1 MFNKILCFLLVGLL
15 HLNVVAQTDSLYVV
29 VDTTAVE
36 IAVNEITNKKALHPL
51 FEKINRIQADKSGKI
66 NIVHIGDSHIQ
77 ADFFSGKFR
86 QNLQQQFGD
95 GGRGFVFPYNLAKT
109 NGPGDIRFSSNEA
122 WESQRNIYADNGN
135 PVGLSG
141 IALWT
146 KNKDF
151 ALEMNVKTKESGFSK
166 LKIFTPNNQKMFDV
180 ALASKI
186 IQLESDVPK
195 KIVHKIRNG
204 ESLSVIADKYNVTIK
219 SIKSANGLKN
229 NNIRAGKTLK
239 IPTNQMEKK
248 VVERS
253 EFIPLETLREE
264 GFHSFASDS
273 LLHKIY
279 LIPALEQTDFAL
291 NGLVLE
297 NNSPGVIYHTI
308 GVNGAKSSDYNKFP
322 LFFEQLKTLTPDLV
336 IISLGTNE
344 SFDKLVTADYFL
356 QLSLMMETIVNQNPS
371 VTILIT
377 TPPPSQFKRKFPNTF
392 VADYTKEILAQAEL
406 RNYAVWDMFA
416 HFGGLFGINQMAKE
430 GLIGADRVHYTKAGY
445 EKQGQLLTDAFL
457 EALQN
462 YNTETGK

>member
-1 MFNKILCFLLVGLL
+1 M
-15 HLNVVAQTDSLYVV
+15 S
-29 VDTTAVE
+29 
-36 IAVNEITNKKALHPL
+36 IAKNEIIHKNALEPL
-51 FEKINRIQADKSGKI
+51 FQKLKNLQQQKTKI

-95 GGRGFVFPYNLAKT
+95 GGRGFVFPYSLAKT
-109 NGPGDIRFSSNEA
+109 NGPSDIRFSSNET

-146 KNKDF
+146 KNKGF
-151 ALEMNVKTKESGFSK
+151 AIEMNVKTKESGFSK

-186 IQLESDVPK
+186 IKLESDIPK
-195 KIVHKIRNG
+195 NIVHKIRNG
-204 ESLSVIADKYNVTIK
+204 ESLSVIADKYNVSIK
-219 SIKSANGLKN
+219 AIKSANGLRN

-239 IPTNQMEKK
+239 IPSNQMEKR

-253 EFIPLETLREE
+253 EFIPLKTNRED

-279 LIPALEQTDFAL
+279 FIQAFDQTDFAF

-297 NNSPGVIYHTI
+297 NDAPGIVYHTI
-308 GVNGAKSSDYNKFP
+308 GVNGAKCSDYNKFP
-322 LFFEQLKTLTPDLV
+322 LFFEQLKALQPDVV

-344 SFDKLVTADYFL
+344 SFDKLVTAEYFQ
-356 QLSLMMETIVNQNPS
+356 QLTAMMESITSHNPS
-371 VTILIT
+371 VAFLIT
-377 TPPPSQFKRKFPNTF
+377 TPPPSQFKRKYPNTF
-392 VADYTKEILAQAEL
+392 VAEYAKQILAEAEV
-406 RNYAVWDMFA
+406 RNYAVWDLFSN
-416 HFGGLFGINQMAKE
+416 FGGLFGIHQNVKE
-430 GLIGADRVHYTKAGY
+430 EMIGADRVHYTKAGY
-445 EKQGQLLTDAFL
+445 EKQGQLLTEAFL
-457 EALQN
+457 EAFYLF
-462 YNTETGK
+462 NTEKGK

>member
-122 WESQRNIYADNGN
+122 WESQRNIYPDNGN

-141 IALWT
+141 FALYT

-151 ALEMNVKTKESGFSK
+151 AIEMNVKTKESGFSK
-166 LKIFTPNNQKMFDV
+166 LKIVTPNNQKMFDL

-186 IQLESDVPK
+186 IKLESDIPK
-195 KIVHKIRNG
+195 NIVHKIRNG
-204 ESLSVIADKYNVTIK
+204 ESLSVIADKYNVSIK
-219 SIKSANGLKN
+219 AIKSANGLRN

-239 IPTNQMEKK
+239 IPSNQMEKR

-253 EFIPLETLREE
+253 EFIPLETNRED

-279 LIPALEQTDFAL
+279 LIPAIEQTDFAL

-297 NNSPGVIYHTI
+297 NKRAG
-308 GVNGAKSSDYNKFP
+308 
-322 LFFEQLKTLTPDLV
+322 
-336 IISLGTNE
+336 
-344 SFDKLVTADYFL
+344 
-356 QLSLMMETIVNQNPS
+356 IVKDQS
-371 VTILIT
+371 WFAGLYVFQQI
-377 TPPPSQFKRKFPNTF
+377 
-392 VADYTKEILAQAEL
+392 VHL
-406 RNYAVWDMFA
+406 R
-416 HFGGLFGINQMAKE
+416 LCE
-430 GLIGADRVHYTKAGY
+430 
-445 EKQGQLLTDAFL
+445 
-457 EALQN
+457 
-462 YNTETGK
+462 